1 MKFIVSRD
9 FSGRIKIS
17 RLIEVYKKCIE
28 MDEEESID
36 INFFQY
42 ENSWDN
48 ILIEKNPDKITVE
61 FILAIFSKNFCKR
74 LTINTILSNRNN
86 FMKGRYDANKKKDY
100 FSTYHCI
107 RQSSDY
113 DISADIQLQEI
124 EIPID
129 KLVFNKNELTK
140 RGYTI
145 QLSLLTLNK

>member
-9 FSGRIKIS
+9 FGERIKIS
-17 RLIEVYKKCIE
+17 RLIEIYKECIE
-28 MDEEESID
+28 MDEEG

-42 ENSWDN
+42 DDSWDN

-74 LTINTILSNRNN
+74 LTVNTILSNRNN
-86 FMKGRYDANKKKDY
+86 FMEGRYDMNEKKNY
-100 FSTYHCI
+100 FNNYHCI

-113 DISADIQLQEI
+113 DIIADIQLQEI
-124 EIPID
+124 DIPID
-129 KLVFNKNELTK
+129 KLVFDKNELTK
-140 RGYTI
+140 RGYII

>member
-9 FSGRIKIS
+9 FGERIKIS
-17 RLIEVYKKCIE
+17 RLIEIYKECIE
-28 MDEEESID
+28 MDEEG

-42 ENSWDN
+42 DDSWNN

-74 LTINTILSNRNN
+74 LTVNTILSNRNN
-86 FMKGRYDANKKKDY
+86 FMEGRYDTNEKKY
-100 FSTYHCI
+100 FNNYHCI

-113 DISADIQLQEI
+113 DIIADIQLQEI
-124 EIPID
+124 DIPID
-129 KLVFNKNELTK
+129 KLVFDKNELTK
-140 RGYTI
+140 RGYII

>member
-9 FSGRIKIS
+9 FGERIQIS
-17 RLIEVYKKCIE
+17 QLIEIYKECIE
-28 MDEEESID
+28 MDEEG

-42 ENSWDN
+42 DDSWDN

-74 LTINTILSNRNN
+74 LTVNTILSNRNN
-86 FMKGRYDANKKKDY
+86 FMEGRYDTNEKKNY
-100 FSTYHCI
+100 FNNYHCI

-113 DISADIQLQEI
+113 DIIADIQLQEI
-124 EIPID
+124 DIPID
-129 KLVFNKNELTK
+129 KLVFDKNELTK
-140 RGYTI
+140 RGYII

>member
-9 FSGRIKIS
+9 FGERIKIS
-17 RLIEVYKKCIE
+17 QLIEIYKECIE
-28 MDEEESID
+28 MDEEG

-42 ENSWDN
+42 DDSWNN

-74 LTINTILSNRNN
+74 LTVNTILSNRNN
-86 FMKGRYDANKKKDY
+86 FMEGRYDTNEKKNY
-100 FSTYHCI
+100 FNNYHCI

-113 DISADIQLQEI
+113 DIIADIQLQEI
-124 EIPID
+124 DIPID
-129 KLVFNKNELTK
+129 KLVFDKNELTK
-140 RGYTI
+140 RGYII

>member
-9 FSGRIKIS
+9 FSERIKIS
-17 RLIEVYKKCIE
+17 RLIEIYKECIE
-28 MDEEESID
+28 MDEED

-42 ENSWDN
+42 DDSWWDN

-74 LTINTILSNRNN
+74 LTVNTILSNRNN
-86 FMKGRYDANKKKDY
+86 FMEGRYDTNEKKY
-100 FSTYHCI
+100 FNNYHCI

-113 DISADIQLQEI
+113 DIIADIQLQEI
-124 EIPID
+124 DIPID
-129 KLVFNKNELTK
+129 KLVFDKNELTK
-140 RGYTI
+140 RGYII